1 MGNESPPWARGL
13 AVFGCDD
20 GAVYALRASDGQ
32 RVWRFVAA
40 PTDGLAMHH
49 GHLASA
55 FPLWR

>member
-1 MGNESPPWARGL
+1 MARGL

-40 PTDGLAMHH
+40 LTDGLAMHH